1 MVRVRSLA
9 DTPVTCRLRTP
20 FTVTQAV
27 STDYL
32 GLAPRDIEP
41 DPDHAIPIDIPP
53 LGTAAVV
60 LHLAAPTGADRVRG
74 R

>member
-1 MVRVRSLA
+1 MVRVQSLA
-9 DTPVTCRLRTP
+9 DTPVTYRLRTP

-27 STDYL
+27 RTDYL

-41 DPDHAIPIDIPP
+41 DPDQAIPIDIPP

-60 LHLAAPTGADRVRG
+60 LHLAAPTGADRARG
-74 R
+74 S